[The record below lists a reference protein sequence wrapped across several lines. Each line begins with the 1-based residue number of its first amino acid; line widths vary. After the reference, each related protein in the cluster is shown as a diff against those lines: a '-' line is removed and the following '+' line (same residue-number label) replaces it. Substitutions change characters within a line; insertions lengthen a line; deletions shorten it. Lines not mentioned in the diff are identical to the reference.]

1 MTMTSQIY
9 IEATGTDPAV
19 AARAAVGR
27 VQQELLRTVRA
38 QAALLELELGH
49 DVREQASARLAGFC
63 AGEVRVYLRACDQ
76 ALYAA
81 GAGAGETRLLV
92 RALRVTASLL
102 DAQIEAVCEAEEPVA
117 LCAAAEAAEAL
128 LAAHLAIEHD
138 VLLPGL
144 AALPGVDLPALVA
157 DVQVL
162 RAGGALDAPQ
172 VVDVREIPQGQ
183 RHPRVFARFARLA
196 AGEGF
201 TLVNNHDPKPLR
213 REFEAAFPDA
223 FTWDYLESGP
233 QRWQVRIGRAA
244 ARDV

>member
-27 VQQELLRTVRA
+27 AQQELLRTVRA

-49 DVREQASARLAGFC
+49 DAREQAAAHLVGFC
-63 AGEVRVYLRACDQ
+63 AQTVRGYLRACDQ

-81 GAGAGETRLLV
+81 GAGAAETRLLV
-92 RALRVTASLL
+92 RALRVTAGLVDGQI
-102 DAQIEAVCEAEEPVA
+102 DALSEAEEPA
-117 LCAAAEAAEAL
+117 TLRSAAEAL
-128 LAAHLAIEHD
+128 EAVLAAHLSVEHD

-144 AALPGVDLPALVA
+144 AALPGVELPMLVA
-157 DVQVL
+157 DVEVL
-162 RAGGALDAPQ
+162 RAGGLLDTPE
-172 VVDVREIPQGQ
+172 VVDVREIPHGQ
-183 RHPRVFARFARLA
+183 RHPQIFARFARLTP
-196 AGEGF
+196 GEGF

-213 REFEAAFPDA
+213 REFEAAFPGG

-233 QRWQVRIGRAA
+233 QRWQVRVGRQADHAA
-244 ARDV
+244 

>member
-1 MTMTSQIY
+1 MTMTSQIF

-49 DVREQASARLAGFC
+49 DAREQASARLAGFC
-63 AGEVRVYLRACDQ
+63 AGEVRGYLRACDQ

-92 RALRVTASLL
+92 RALRVTAALL

-157 DVQVL
+157 DVQAL

-172 VVDVREIPQGQ
+172 VVDVREIPHGQ
-183 RHPRVFARFARLA
+183 RHPRIFARFARLA